1 MKGLIFLIFLLI
13 SLVHSEPCGLI
24 SPVEVD
30 LILVNGDPNKSTRV
44 NLRNAVDILQDPN
57 FNSHKDTAFYT
68 FDFLE
73 KFDSLSSFLIS
84 KAFIDRGD
92 HNLIILDY
100 GRFSGGNFYFDAM
113 PSSLKVNLTIILM
126 KKVLN

>member
-24 SPVEVD
+24 SSEEVD
-30 LILVNGDPNKSTRV
+30 LILVNEDSDKSTRV
-44 NLRNAVDILQDPN
+44 NLRNAVDILKDPN
-57 FNSHKDTAFYT
+57 FNRNKDTAFYT